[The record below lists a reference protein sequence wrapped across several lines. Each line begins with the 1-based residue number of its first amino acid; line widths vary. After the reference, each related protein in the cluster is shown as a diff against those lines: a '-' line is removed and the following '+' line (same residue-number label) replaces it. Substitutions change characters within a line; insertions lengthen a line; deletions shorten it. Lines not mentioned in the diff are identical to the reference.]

1 MRGEYRRIDKIY
13 GYEIDDEQYSR
24 DKHYIDEDD
33 YTSRLNDIE
42 TDVQEIEEKLE
53 NVQGIELIDDV
64 KEMLDKLADKLY

>member
-13 GYEIDDEQYSR
+13 GYEIDGEQYSR

-42 TDVQEIEEKLE
+42 ADIQEIEEKLE

-64 KEMLDKLADKLY
+64 KEMLNKLADKLY

>member
-53 NVQGIELIDDV
+53 NVQGIDLIDDV
-64 KEMLDKLADKLY
+64 KEMLNKLADKLY

>member
-42 TDVQEIEEKLE
+42 SDVQEIEEKLE
-53 NVQGIELIDDV
+53 NVQGIDLIDDV
-64 KEMLDKLADKLY
+64 KEMLNKLADKLY

>member
-24 DKHYIDEDD
+24 DRYYIDEDD
-33 YTSRLNDIE
+33 YTSRLNDVE
-42 TDVQEIEEKLE
+42 ADVQEIEEKLE

-64 KEMLDKLADKLY
+64 KEMLNKLADKLY

>member
-33 YTSRLNDIE
+33 YTSCLSDIE
-42 TDVQEIEEKLE
+42 SDVQEIEEKLE
-53 NVQGIELIDDV
+53 NVQGIDLIDDV
-64 KEMLDKLADKLY
+64 KEMLNKLADKLY

>member
-42 TDVQEIEEKLE
+42 SDIQEIEEKLE

-64 KEMLDKLADKLY
+64 KEMLNKLADKLY

>member
-33 YTSRLNDIE
+33 YTSRLNAIESDI
-42 TDVQEIEEKLE
+42 QEIEEKLE
-53 NVQGIELIDDV
+53 NVQGIDLIDDV
-64 KEMLDKLADKLY
+64 KEMLNKLADKLY

>member
-42 TDVQEIEEKLE
+42 SDVQEIEEKLE

-64 KEMLDKLADKLY
+64 KEMLNKLADKLY

>member
-13 GYEIDDEQYSR
+13 GYEIDDEQYAR
-24 DKHYIDEDD
+24 DKYYIDEDD

-53 NVQGIELIDDV
+53 NVQGIDLIDDV
-64 KEMLDKLADKLY
+64 KEMLNKLADKLY

>member
-1 MRGEYRRIDKIY
+1 MRSEYRRIDKIY

-42 TDVQEIEEKLE
+42 ADVQEIEEKLE
-53 NVQGIELIDDV
+53 NVQGIDLIDDV
-64 KEMLDKLADKLY
+64 KEMLNKLADKLY

>member
-53 NVQGIELIDDV
+53 NVQGIDLIDNV
-64 KEMLDKLADKLY
+64 KEMLNKLADKLY

>member
-42 TDVQEIEEKLE
+42 SDIQEIEEKLE
-53 NVQGIELIDDV
+53 NVQGIDLIDDV
-64 KEMLDKLADKLY
+64 KEMLNKLADKIY

>member
-64 KEMLDKLADKLY
+64 KEMLNKLADKLY

>member
-24 DKHYIDEDD
+24 DRHYIDEDD

-42 TDVQEIEEKLE
+42 SDVQEIEEKLE

-64 KEMLDKLADKLY
+64 KEMLNKLADKLY

>member
-1 MRGEYRRIDKIY
+1 MRGEYRCIDKIY

-42 TDVQEIEEKLE
+42 SDVQEIEEKLE

-64 KEMLDKLADKLY
+64 KEMLNKLADKLY

>member
-24 DKHYIDEDD
+24 DRYYIDEDD

-42 TDVQEIEEKLE
+42 ADVQEIEEKLE

-64 KEMLDKLADKLY
+64 KEMLNKLADKLY

>member
-13 GYEIDDEQYSR
+13 GYEVDDEQYSR
-24 DKHYIDEDD
+24 DRYYIDEDD

-42 TDVQEIEEKLE
+42 ADVQEIEEKLE

-64 KEMLDKLADKLY
+64 KEMLNKLADKLY

>member
-33 YTSRLNDIE
+33 YTSRLNDIKS
-42 TDVQEIEEKLE
+42 DVQEIEEKLE
-53 NVQGIELIDDV
+53 NVQGIDLIDDV
-64 KEMLDKLADKLY
+64 KEMLNKLADKLY

>member
-42 TDVQEIEEKLE
+42 SDIQEIEEKLE
-53 NVQGIELIDDV
+53 NVQGIDLIDDV
-64 KEMLDKLADKLY
+64 KEMLNKLADKLY